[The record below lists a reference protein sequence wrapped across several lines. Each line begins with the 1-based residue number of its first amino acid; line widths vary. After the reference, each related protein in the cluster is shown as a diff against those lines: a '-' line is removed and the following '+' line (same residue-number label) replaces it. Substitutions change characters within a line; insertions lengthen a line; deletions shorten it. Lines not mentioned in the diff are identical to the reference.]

1 MIHRKD
7 FLKRLNTMKLAS
19 YATVRLANSPKKCFV
34 ENRQFGPT
42 FAQNCATL
50 ISWFA
55 IWIFLR
61 RFSMTKFIRYT
72 KTKLF
77 IFPKASPFWKN
88 RQFAANLVQK
98 YGILRL
104 MNGWMNDFGTCYHN
118 EAKKMDK
125 SKDSQIK
132 DVKRQFRPSWL
143 QIFSWFLVNIFW
155 NV

>member
-1 MIHRKD
+1 
-7 FLKRLNTMKLAS
+7 MKLAS

-61 RFSMTKFIRYT
+61 RFSMTWSSLGTQKQSYSFFQKHLLFG
-72 KTKLF
+72 KTGNLRP
-77 IFPKASPFWKN
+77 IWSKN
-88 RQFAANLVQK
+88 MES
-98 YGILRL
+98 YGSW
-104 MNGWMNDFGTCYHN
+104 MAGWMILEHVTIMKQKRWTKVKIVK
-118 EAKKMDK
+118 E
-125 SKDSQIK
+125 IK

-143 QIFSWFLVNIFW
+143 QIFSWFFVNIFW